1 METSI
6 SFVILLLNFQVL
18 VLNNK
23 VQMVMS
29 FSNHVKSRIR
39 DCRFNVMNGQ
49 QLLVPVF
56 CMGFY
61 KIKLRGFHFGAQN
74 PSNVL

>member
-1 METSI
+1 MIGHFHEFCHITFEFPTSYI
-6 SFVILLLNFQVL
+6 M
-18 VLNNK
+18 NNK
-23 VQMVMS
+23 VQMVMT
-29 FSNHVKSRIR
+29 FIDHVKSRMR

-61 KIKLRGFHFGAQN
+61 NVKL
-74 PSNVL
+74 